1 MEKYTRKDLSDDLAG
16 DKPKLLKI
24 EIDEILK
31 FSQDHIIDA
40 LKKGEKVVFSNFGT
54 FEIRKRA
61 ERKGRNPSTGEE
73 IMIPA
78 KDVVVFKMSKNCL
91 E

>member
-1 MEKYTRKDLSDDLAG
+1 MR
-16 DKPKLLKI
+16 
-24 EIDEILK
+24 
-31 FSQDHIIDA
+31 FF